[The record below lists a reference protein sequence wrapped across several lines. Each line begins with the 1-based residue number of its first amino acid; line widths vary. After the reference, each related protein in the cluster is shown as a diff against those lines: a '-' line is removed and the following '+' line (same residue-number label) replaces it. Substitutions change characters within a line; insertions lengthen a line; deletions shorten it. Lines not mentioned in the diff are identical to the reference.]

1 MYDSGFKGRDIH
13 IDESRADDAANSS
26 NNSSFSDVRTSL
38 NASMALL
45 SDASTSTSS
54 AQRLDMTANHHH
66 HHVDD
71 DSAQQMFESSVQES
85 SDHNAAL
92 NESQQMSFSSDG
104 EQQHYPYFPGAEA
117 LSQVADGAD
126 YSYYEGIEYDEDME
140 LQRALA
146 LSLIEGVAVDDDV
159 DMQLSGH
166 ATESAQ
172 RWPLLS
178 FKDIAFFFYK
188 THLHIF
194 ILVGEWILLS
204 TYPHRHH

>member
-26 NNSSFSDVRTSL
+26 NNSSFSGVRTSL

-54 AQRLDMTANHHH
+54 AQRLDVTANHHHHH

-85 SDHNAAL
+85 SDQNAAL

-159 DMQLSGH
+159 DMQLSQH

-172 RWPLLS
+172 RWSLLS
-178 FKDIAFFFYK
+178 SKISLSSSTK
-188 THLHIF
+188 HIC
-194 ILVGEWILLS
+194 
-204 TYPHRHH
+204 TYSY

>member
-26 NNSSFSDVRTSL
+26 NNSSFSGVRTSL

-45 SDASTSTSS
+45 SDASTNTSS
-54 AQRLDMTANHHH
+54 AQRLDVTANHH

-85 SDHNAAL
+85 SDQNAVL
-92 NESQQMSFSSDG
+92 NESQQISFSSDG

-146 LSLIEGVAVDDDV
+146 LSLIEGVEGDDDV
-159 DMQLSGH
+159 DMQLSEH

-172 RWPLLS
+172 RWSLLS
-178 FKDIAFFFYK
+178 SKISLSSSTK
-188 THLHIF
+188 HIC
-194 ILVGEWILLS
+194 
-204 TYPHRHH
+204 TYSY